1 MRYPFD
7 STEAEDLNKKMFE
20 TIYYFALKVKPLPST
35 YMLNMQ
41 YATAVLQ
48 TSCEIAKEHGPYET
62 YQGSPVSKGILQQDM
77 WDVQPSNLWDWDELR
92 ADIAK
97 YVQ

>member
-1 MRYPFD
+1 MY
-7 STEAEDLNKKMFE
+7 T
-20 TIYYFALKVKPLPST
+20 TV
-35 YMLNMQ
+35 
-41 YATAVLQ
+41 VLQ

-97 YVQ
+97 YVQQCGFTF